1 MIKIN
6 PNMKDLFSTCLIVFS
21 LCSCGG
27 AEKKLDEQTYTA
39 QKESLEQK
47 EKKHPLQFLRVE
59 GDDKKNIIGQT
70 VIRGTISNKATVA
83 SYKDVRVKML
93 CYKDGKM
100 VEEHED
106 IIEDI
111 IKPNSDK
118 DFKTKYRL
126 PKGTD
131 SIDLSVMSASIA
143 EEDKKKDQ
151 HVRKKEKNTG
161 GARRN

>member
-1 MIKIN
+1 
-6 PNMKDLFSTCLIVFS
+6 
-21 LCSCGG
+21 
-27 AEKKLDEQTYTA
+27 
-39 QKESLEQK
+39 
-47 EKKHPLQFLRVE
+47 
-59 GDDKKNIIGQT
+59 
-70 VIRGTISNKATVA
+70 
-83 SYKDVRVKML
+83 ML

-106 IIEDI
+106 IIDDV

-143 EEDKKKDQ
+143 EEKK
-151 HVRKKEKNTG
+151 
-161 GARRN
+161 